1 MKSTLFTATN
11 FKLLWLSIALL
22 VAGYILLGQGPV
34 YNPLSWTVAPLILV
48 LVYVVLLP
56 LSVLGGRKEKQQED
70 KKGV

>member
-11 FKLLWLSIALL
+11 FRLLWLSIALL
-22 VAGYILLGQGPV
+22 TGGYILLGQGPI

-48 LVYVVLLP
+48 LVYIVLLP
-56 LSVLGGRKEKQQED
+56 WSVLGGRKEKREED

>member
-56 LSVLGGRKEKQQED
+56 LSVLGGRKEKQKED